1 MQEVRNLISL
11 INESYLFLSN
21 SPKHQRLFELTV
33 SEFLPNA
40 GAKKL
45 PGLCKTRWVERHTC
59 FQVFLEMYEVLVTFL
74 DAIILPS
81 EYPHLASSD
90 RSWNWDAETK
100 VKAQGL
106 RAALSSFQTIAAF
119 IITKNV
125 LDEVKTL
132 AAKLQKRDQDIYEA
146 YTMVHDIVARVKSLR
161 STIDTTF
168 CSWYQEVLELAEAI
182 GVTESV
188 PRKTSLMRNH
198 CNTPSGC
205 PQEHY
210 K

>member
-1 MQEVRNLISL
+1 MDVGTGM
-11 INESYLFLSN
+11 
-21 SPKHQRLFELTV
+21 PKL
-33 SEFLPNA
+33 
-40 GAKKL
+40 
-45 PGLCKTRWVERHTC
+45 
-59 FQVFLEMYEVLVTFL
+59 
-74 DAIILPS
+74 
-81 EYPHLASSD
+81 
-90 RSWNWDAETK
+90 K

-106 RAALSSFQTIAAF
+106 KAALSSFQTIAAF

-146 YTMVHDIVARVKSLR
+146 YMMVHDIVARVKSLR

-168 CSWYQEVLELAEAI
+168 CSWYEEVLELAEAI
-182 GVTESV
+182 GVTEGV

-210 K
+210 KRAIAIPFLDSLINQLEERFGSE